1 MTGLLSWLSSLI
13 EGGFALALAA
23 SFLWGV
29 ASMVFS
35 PCHLASIPLVVSFV
49 NGQRPVTTGRALA
62 LSGAFSG
69 GLLTTLAL
77 IGVLTAAA
85 GRMAGDLGPWATWAV
100 AGLLLVTGLNLVDL
114 MPLPEVAPVRIR
126 CQRHGVLAA
135 ALLGLVFG
143 LALGPCTFA
152 FMAPVLGLA
161 FQAAAAS
168 PVFAGLLLVAYGI
181 GHCSILLA
189 AGTAAG
195 AVQRYLDW
203 NQQSQAGSRF
213 RKACGAALVA
223 AGLYMLS
230 SGA

>member
-1 MTGLLSWLSSLI
+1 MTGLLTWLSSLI
-13 EGGFALALAA
+13 EGGAGLALAA

-35 PCHLASIPLVVSFV
+35 PCHLASVPLVVSFV
-49 NGQRPVTTGRALA
+49 NGQGPVTTGRALA

-85 GRMAGDLGPWATWAV
+85 GRMAGDLGPWVTWAV

-114 MPLPEVAPVRIR
+114 LPLPEVAPVQVRLR
-126 CQRHGVLAA
+126 RHGVLAA

-152 FMAPVLGLA
+152 FMAPVLG
-161 FQAAAAS
+161 FSFKAAAAS
-168 PVFAGLLLVAYGI
+168 PVFAGLLLLAYGV

-189 AGTAAG
+189 AGPAAG

-203 NQQSQAGSRF
+203 NQRSQAGARF
-213 RKACGAALVA
+213 RKGCGVALLVA
-223 AGLYMLS
+223 GFYMLY
-230 SGA
+230 SGG